1 MIARKETSNHDIT
14 NSIDKNNL
22 SNKLLPFSCL
32 VESDASI
39 LNCSEHFLKFLG
51 YTISELVGRSLFDI
65 ICEENVITMFESLQL
80 PNKVRYRK
88 VALKKKNGNLVPSYV
103 QAKNTG
109 NVNSSVTEIV
119 FTFQNGNTHTYK
131 GEK

>member
-1 MIARKETSNHDIT
+1 MITRKETSNHDIISYI
-14 NSIDKNNL
+14 NKNNL
-22 SNKLLPFSCL
+22 SNKLLPFRCF
-32 VESDASI
+32 VKSDASI
-39 LNCSEHFLKFLG
+39 LDCSEHFLKFLG

-65 ICEENVITMFESLQL
+65 IYEENVNALLESLQL

-88 VALKKKNGNLVPSYV
+88 ITLKKKNADLVPSYV

-109 NVNSSVTEIV
+109 NVNSSVTEII

>member
-14 NSIDKNNL
+14 SYINKNNL

-32 VESDASI
+32 VKSDASI
-39 LNCSEHFLKFLG
+39 LDCSEHLLKFLG

-65 ICEENVITMFESLQL
+65 IYERNVTAMFESLQL

-88 VALKKKNGNLVPSYV
+88 ITLKKKNGDLVPSYV

-109 NVNSSVTEIV
+109 NVNSPVTEII